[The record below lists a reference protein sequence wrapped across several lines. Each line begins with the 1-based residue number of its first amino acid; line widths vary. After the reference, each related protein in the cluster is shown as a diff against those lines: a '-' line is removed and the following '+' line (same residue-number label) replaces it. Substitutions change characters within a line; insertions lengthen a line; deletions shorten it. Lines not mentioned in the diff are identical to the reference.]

1 MRTVTVHLSPMALLV
16 INIARLPGET
26 DVGVIDRLLVMLLPI
41 VGDLDVFFGEQT
53 KAEEKTK

>member
-1 MRTVTVHLSPMALLV
+1 MRTVRVRLSPMALLV

-26 DVGVIDRLLVMLLPI
+26 DVEVIDRLLVMLLPI

-53 KAEEKTK
+53 KAEEETK